1 MPDYEVLPEQKVPG
15 LIARIKEIIGD
26 KYEDVES
33 SADEILVL
41 KAKKRLTATERSDIE
56 VLLGRKIKER

>member
-56 VLLGRKIKER
+56 TLLGKKIKER